1 MFFIFEILVAT
12 NVNEVVK
19 CMRMRDGCICKEVYS
34 PIDSQSPFVF
44 QELWTAAQDNDHVL
58 KPYNVF
64 DSAQNEWENQQDGLN

>member
-34 PIDSQSPFVF
+34 PMDSQSPFVF
-44 QELWTAAQDNDHVL
+44 QEL
-58 KPYNVF
+58 
-64 DSAQNEWENQQDGLN
+64 